1 MTIEVRQLR
10 YAVLTA
16 DTRSFSRAATALN
29 MKQATL
35 SLRVTQLED
44 KLGIKLFTRS
54 TRGAEPTEMG
64 QVFLESARRIITD
77 IDNLQTT
84 ARAVSYGE
92 KGRLAVGYSSSLMA
106 GNLKKTFYEYL
117 TRFPDVQFRS
127 EEHTSELQSL
137 MRI

>member
-64 QVFLESARRIITD
+64 QVFLESARRLITD

-84 ARAVSYGE
+84 ASAVSYGE
-92 KGRLAVGYSSSLMA
+92 TGS
-106 GNLKKTFYEYL
+106 
-117 TRFPDVQFRS
+117 S
-127 EEHTSELQSL
+127 EEHTSELPSL
-137 MRI
+137 MRRSYAVVWLHKKN

>member
-1 MTIEVRQLR
+1 VIEVRQLR

-77 IDNLQTT
+77 IDNLQ
-84 ARAVSYGE
+84 RSRPSRWCNFGC
-92 KGRLAVGYSSSLMA
+92 GRGSSS
-106 GNLKKTFYEYL
+106 GGFGG
-117 TRFPDVQFRS
+117 DV
-127 EEHTSELQSL
+127 
-137 MRI
+137 

>member
-77 IDNLQTT
+77 IDNLQCHRASSRTG
-84 ARAVSYGE
+84 RAV
-92 KGRLAVGYSSSLMA
+92 A
-106 GNLKKTFYEYL
+106 GGSPNASTAH
-117 TRFPDVQFRS
+117 RS
-127 EEHTSELQSL
+127 C
-137 MRI
+137 